1 MILASL
7 QARII
12 GGFALVILLTLVVA
26 GVVFFSLLGGYRQ
39 AIDRN
44 ALIPLADQ
52 VTFGLSQFAAR
63 NLPPDALASYVAVQS
78 EETGVLVFIL
88 DSSGRVVQD
97 LSPASEYERLQL
109 PVTLADVRRSPTRY
123 VEGEVDTGDGRISF
137 LARMLPVRP
146 SQRGSFVAI
155 ALPDTATSD
164 IIGDLTPR
172 LLLSGLIGLAVALV
186 VAFWVS
192 RSIYNPLERVTAAVR
207 AVGGGRYETRV
218 PESGTVEV
226 RDLARAFNRMTT
238 QVQTNQETLQN
249 FMADVSHELR
259 TPLTSI
265 RGFTQALL
273 DGTVRDEPRRASS
286 LAVIDDE
293 ARRML
298 RLVEDLMD
306 LSRIQAGE
314 FNLRPE
320 PVDAAELLTH
330 VAEIFRQ
337 RAAHKGIDLRVESAP
352 DLPRAHCD
360 YDRIVQVITNL
371 VDNAIQYTAVGSV
384 TLRAGP
390 GDGSVVLIVE
400 DTGEGIPAQELPQ
413 LFDRFFR
420 GERSE
425 RRRGTG
431 LGLAIAREIVRA
443 QGGEIVATS
452 DPGVGTTFQITLPT
466 HIPSSPWQ
474 GGS

>member
-186 VAFWVS
+186 VAF
-192 RSIYNPLERVTAAVR
+192 
-207 AVGGGRYETRV
+207 
-218 PESGTVEV
+218 
-226 RDLARAFNRMTT
+226 
-238 QVQTNQETLQN
+238 
-249 FMADVSHELR
+249 
-259 TPLTSI
+259 
-265 RGFTQALL
+265 
-273 DGTVRDEPRRASS
+273 
-286 LAVIDDE
+286 
-293 ARRML
+293 
-298 RLVEDLMD
+298 
-306 LSRIQAGE
+306 
-314 FNLRPE
+314 
-320 PVDAAELLTH
+320 
-330 VAEIFRQ
+330 
-337 RAAHKGIDLRVESAP
+337 
-352 DLPRAHCD
+352 
-360 YDRIVQVITNL
+360 
-371 VDNAIQYTAVGSV
+371 
-384 TLRAGP
+384 
-390 GDGSVVLIVE
+390 
-400 DTGEGIPAQELPQ
+400 
-413 LFDRFFR
+413 
-420 GERSE
+420 
-425 RRRGTG
+425 
-431 LGLAIAREIVRA
+431 LG
-443 QGGEIVATS
+443 
-452 DPGVGTTFQITLPT
+452 
-466 HIPSSPWQ
+466 
-474 GGS
+474 